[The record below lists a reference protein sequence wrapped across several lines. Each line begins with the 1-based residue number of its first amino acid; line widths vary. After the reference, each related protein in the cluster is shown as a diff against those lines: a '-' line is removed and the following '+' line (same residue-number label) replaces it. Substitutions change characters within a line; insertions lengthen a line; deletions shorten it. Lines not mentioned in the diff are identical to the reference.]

1 MVKYHTPKGISPHPY
16 QLLLSHPF
24 VAEDRVKEELG
35 GGGQDGITKQ
45 VNKSLKRPCGT
56 LRGWQRQQ
64 PRNTRNVCP
73 WAAPWL
79 VPESLGRSAI
89 WGWAVAP
96 SLFSDGGHH
105 TPGLRILSR
114 WQPGHRARPRQWLHQ
129 AISNPEPGQWGGDPH
144 PVWAVMMDRA
154 KWQQSSSGNLLNTR
168 NRA

>member
-73 WAAPWL
+73 WLPLGW
-79 VPESLGRSAI
+79 SLNL
-89 WGWAVAP
+89 WGDLPFGAGLWPQAS
-96 SLFSDGGHH
+96 SLTVGI
-105 TPGLRILSR
+105 TPQDSEFFPASSQATGPDPDSGYIRLFQTLSQGNGEGTHILC
-114 WQPGHRARPRQWLHQ
+114 
-129 AISNPEPGQWGGDPH
+129 GQ
-144 PVWAVMMDRA
+144 
-154 KWQQSSSGNLLNTR
+154 
-168 NRA
+168 